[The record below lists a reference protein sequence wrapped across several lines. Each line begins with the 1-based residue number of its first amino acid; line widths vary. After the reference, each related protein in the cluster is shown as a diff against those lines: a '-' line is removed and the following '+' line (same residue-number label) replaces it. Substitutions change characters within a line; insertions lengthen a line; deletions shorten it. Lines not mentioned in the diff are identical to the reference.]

1 MSDKLPI
8 GEPLWQPEDTVVIE
22 AGKAEEMDTDPER
35 PVAVLWVIDPEQRHG
50 WREYYVKRQAPKP
63 GARKMGLQ
71 ALARVSSDGFGE
83 TQEHFLYAT
92 P

>member
-22 AGKAEEMDTDPER
+22 AGKAEELDVDAER
-35 PVAVLWVIDPEQRHG
+35 PVAVLWIPDIEQYHK
-50 WREYYVKRQAPKP
+50 WREYYVKKQAPKP
-63 GARKMGLQ
+63 GARKMG
-71 ALARVSSDGFGE
+71 
-83 TQEHFLYAT
+83 YK